1 MFNKNKKII
10 IYYIL
15 IFKNFMEK
23 NRTEKRQ
30 KILLALYSIKHN
42 TEKVLFGS
50 WPIYI
55 GKKYIIG
62 RGKDCDI
69 SIHSLLLSRKQIELI
84 YYTNDLIIVKD
95 LGSRNGTFINNVRMN
110 SHQDIKFT
118 SKDRLS
124 FGNENNVIEFLE
136 YQEKRKSIFDD
147 KAENGNTDIKNFQNR
162 NTFTNI
168 NDSGKGDENIDINR
182 EKESQFKPRMS
193 SEPKKNPNYLNI
205 SSDSIDTEIRKKTNV
220 SKNDN
225 NYSTIKKNPNYSRD
239 YLNNRYRKKSPV
251 SGNYYKSN
259 NNVNYT
265 KNYDDNNN
273 KNTGNRFIGKKY
285 GRNINKRYDNRY
297 DNRNNNRF
305 YNRYNNRYI
314 NRNNN
319 RYDNRY
325 DNGMKKRNYNNYRNT
340 FNENLNRKNDTLKY
354 NNEYKEDEKYKQEKD
369 KFENELIG
377 LLSRKENKKDEILIK
392 ENSKNDL
399 ELVMPIKEKDLM
411 NLKKFKKTK
420 IFVKGYLDL
429 DN

>member
-1 MFNKNKKII
+1 
-10 IYYIL
+10 
-15 IFKNFMEK
+15 MEK

-69 SIHSLLLSRKQIELI
+69 SIDSLLLSRKQIELI

-193 SEPKKNPNYLNI
+193 SELKKNINYLNT
-205 SSDSIDTEIRKKTNV
+205 SSDSIDTEIRKRT
-220 SKNDN
+220 
-225 NYSTIKKNPNYSRD
+225 KK
-239 YLNNRYRKKSPV
+239 
-251 SGNYYKSN
+251 
-259 NNVNYT
+259 
-265 KNYDDNNN
+265 
-273 KNTGNRFIGKKY
+273 
-285 GRNINKRYDNRY
+285 
-297 DNRNNNRF
+297 
-305 YNRYNNRYI
+305 
-314 NRNNN
+314 
-319 RYDNRY
+319 
-325 DNGMKKRNYNNYRNT
+325 
-340 FNENLNRKNDTLKY
+340 
-354 NNEYKEDEKYKQEKD
+354 
-369 KFENELIG
+369 
-377 LLSRKENKKDEILIK
+377 
-392 ENSKNDL
+392 
-399 ELVMPIKEKDLM
+399 
-411 NLKKFKKTK
+411 
-420 IFVKGYLDL
+420 
-429 DN
+429 